1 MRSRSASKAGIILLA
16 VGVTLVASEIG
27 VRIILPFR
35 PRPNGD
41 ASLFASRTYRLSAN
55 KDLVYELKPNTRA
68 TFGGLDFQVNT
79 SGFRDRRF
87 RAAAD
92 GRTRIACVGDSL
104 TYGWLVP
111 LRATYH
117 KQLERIMRSE
127 GENVDVLGL
136 GVVGYNLIQDY
147 ALIKERIARFKPSI
161 VLLQL
166 GPNDF
171 ERTVGVQTIPDAGRF
186 VLLPYHDLIVPFMIY
201 KSGFAKALMRGSHL
215 FRVLNMGLYGLKK
228 KHEPAFIPNDVF
240 MMGEDQAFRHLDK
253 IKALLDR
260 EGIPLAVA
268 IFPFRSGVSET
279 YIYGELTRR
288 LRDRLEALKIPY
300 VDLFDSFNGGAF
312 RDIWIDGLHL
322 NEAGYGLAASA
333 IRTLIQGVRSKH

>member
-1 MRSRSASKAGIILLA
+1 MKRGMRKAAIVLGAVAVSLA
-16 VGVTLVASEIG
+16 ASEIG
-27 VRIILPFR
+27 LRIAFPFR
-35 PRPNGD
+35 PRPNGG
-41 ASLFASRTYRLSAN
+41 ASLFASRTYQLSAD

-68 TFGGLDFQVNT
+68 TYGGLEFQVNS

-87 RAAAD
+87 RPVID
-92 GRTRIACVGDSL
+92 DRTRIACVGDSL

-117 KQLERIMRSE
+117 KQLERMMRAE
-127 GENVDVLGL
+127 GKNVDVLGL
-136 GVVGYNLIQDY
+136 GVVGYNLIQEY
-147 ALIKERIARFKPSI
+147 ALLRERIGRFKPSL

-171 ERTVGVQTIPDAGRF
+171 ERTVGVQAVPEADRF
-186 VLLPYHDLIVPFMIY
+186 VLLPYHDLIVPYMIPE
-201 KSGFAKALMRGSHL
+201 SGFAKTLMRGSHL

-228 KHEPAFIPNDVF
+228 KREPAYVPSDVF
-240 MMGEDQAFRHLDK
+240 MMGEDRAFLHLDK

-260 EGIPLAVA
+260 ERIPLAVA
-268 IFPFRSGVSET
+268 IFPFRSGPSEA
-279 YIYGELTRR
+279 YLYGALTRR

-300 VDLFDSFNGGAF
+300 VDLFDHFNGGAY

-322 NEAGYGLAASA
+322 NEAGYGLAAA
-333 IRTLIQGVRSKH
+333 EILTLLKGVRS